1 MARLPNNSED
11 VEYGLLL
18 SREMLQKSRDLIT
31 ASRAHDVNSRSAIEQ
46 SFRLLASFSKTID
59 VSFYR
64 LGAKTKI
71 LLIDDDLSG
80 SRSPQRIL

>member
-1 MARLPNNSED
+1 MATLPNNSED
-11 VEYGLLL
+11 IHYGLLL

-31 ASRAHDVNSRSAIEQ
+31 ASRVHDINSRSAIEQ

-64 LGAKTKI
+64 LGAKTRFS
-71 LLIDDDLSG
+71 L
-80 SRSPQRIL
+80 